1 MPKKK
6 KIQHK
11 KHVWQFVLVILLS
24 FIIAGLWWAKN
35 NTAIF
40 TRHIKEVDINKN
52 NLANPDST
60 FTLKQAGIGD
70 KTLLIPEGFSISE
83 YAKGIPSARFFTFD
97 ENNTMYVGT
106 KDNDKIYSVRDL
118 DGDGTAE
125 TVKQIDSGLN
135 VPHSVT
141 YYNGNLY
148 LAEQDKISVYKSI
161 KPDGA
166 YTSKQVLVSGLPS
179 GNKLQGGGHTTR
191 TIVIGPDQKMYVS
204 IGSSCNVCNEKDNR
218 RASVMQF
225 DLDGKNGKI
234 FAAGL
239 RNTVGFM
246 FWQNKLYGADM
257 GRDQIGNDIP
267 PEEINVIEQNKNY
280 GWPYCYGN
288 QNNNPEYKDKL
299 KYCQQAT
306 TAPIVQMQA
315 HSAPLGITA
324 LNSAASNTW
333 PKSFQNG
340 FLVAFHGSWNRT
352 VPTGFKVVWVDFNQ
366 DAPRV
371 FNFITGWLEKNAEA
385 WGRPVGL
392 GFDNKG
398 NLYISDDKQGTIYKL
413 SY

>member
-6 KIQHK
+6 INHNK
-11 KHVWQFVLVILLS
+11 KHAVQFIAVILIS
-24 FIIAGLWWAKN
+24 IVITGLWWAKN

-40 TRHIKEVDINKN
+40 TKSIKQADINKN

-70 KTLLIPEGFSISE
+70 KTLLIPEGFSLTE

-97 ENNTMYVGT
+97 DNNTMYVGT

-118 DGDGTAE
+118 DGDGIAE
-125 TVKQIDSGLN
+125 SVKSIDSGLN

-141 YYNGNLY
+141 YYKGDLY
-148 LAEQDKISVYKSI
+148 LAEQDKISVYKQI
-161 KPDGA
+161 KPDGT
-166 YTSKQVLVSGLPS
+166 YLSKQVLVSGLPS

-218 RASVMQF
+218 RATIMQF
-225 DLDGKNGKI
+225 DLDGKNGKVY
-234 FAAGL
+234 ATGL

-246 FWQNKLYGADM
+246 FWQNKMYGADM

-267 PEEINVIEQNKNY
+267 PEEINIIEQGKNY

-288 QNNNPEYKDKL
+288 LNNNPEYKDKL
-299 KYCQQAT
+299 KYCQQST
-306 TAPIVQMQA
+306 MPPIVQMQA
-315 HSAPLGITA
+315 HSAPLGISA
-324 LNSAASNTW
+324 LNAPALSSW
-333 PKSFQNG
+333 PKTFQNG

-366 DAPRV
+366 ETPRV
-371 FNFITGWLEKNAEA
+371 FNFVTGWLEKNAEA

-398 NLYISDDKQGTIYKL
+398 NLYISDDKQGIIYKL